1 MEKPMTIQSEE
12 PISLNRRQ
20 VVQLAAAALLVAGC
34 ASVSPIR
41 GGSDFDE
48 VNADLQSSLDEI
60 ADSPGEQ
67 VRMASIAR
75 RIENRSRALVAE
87 QEEFTNGFNIMLNT
101 RDITEAQLTDL
112 IDGQSERREWLRHDI
127 FRLQDELHAELTPEE
142 WTEVVEVLN
151 RKGETVARSNI

>member
-34 ASVSPIR
+34 AS
-41 GGSDFDE
+41 
-48 VNADLQSSLDEI
+48 
-60 ADSPGEQ
+60 DSPGEQ

-112 IDGQSERREWLRHDI
+112 IDGQSERREWLRNDL